1 MIYWLLYVIPYVS
14 LFSTAIASPRETSK
28 ASWSS
33 VTLTATPAP
42 PTVTEA
48 AIVRCQDGSTI
59 LHTKDCTA
67 GTPVSYCHKQMPPI
81 TCGPGFFPSVWHPG
95 HCLEE
100 ETCFALD
107 ADWITTECS
116 NGAYPFTTTT
126 LYEGRLAGGEWT
138 AVSVVSCACATDQWY
153 SMSMLEGSSTFDTY
167 CMPHRSCPPG
177 MTTSVSTN
185 PYCATASMGACADT
199 QYHTEYCE
207 CADPLQTPIYADDP
221 DEGAIGCE

>member
-138 AVSVVSCACATDQWY
+138 AVSGKNIPITSGTNCLSLWPISPWKDHTDLLASPQWF
-153 SMSMLEGSSTFDTY
+153 LVHAPRINGI
-167 CMPHRSCPPG
+167 
-177 MTTSVSTN
+177 
-185 PYCATASMGACADT
+185 A
-199 QYHTEYCE
+199 
-207 CADPLQTPIYADDP
+207 
-221 DEGAIGCE
+221 